1 MRLYGIAIGKLT
13 DSIAEKLLPWLF
25 LNVHL
30 GDDAIG
36 MVMSYEAA
44 GGYINLYYHFC
55 HFFLRQLCLC
65 IHICFWLILPPTVAI
80 L

>member
-13 DSIAEKLLPWLF
+13 DSIAEKLLPWHF
-25 LNVHL
+25 LNVRL

-44 GGYINLYYHFC
+44 GMY
-55 HFFLRQLCLC
+55 
-65 IHICFWLILPPTVAI
+65 
-80 L
+80 